1 MSELQSSLL
10 LKKQLAGKRQSI
22 IHTCSCNVPVCYIH
36 MYVYPY
42 FSLFARGIDA
52 FMNVMFIEEIY
63 IIYQGT
69 CYMQKQFAEYRICSI
84 SSETPRVPSLLPVCR
99 IKYIVLCNRHIDQP
113 PPMGFLL
120 WATVNEYYFHM
131 HYLFCSSMEWFLTL
145 IVDSFSP
152 NLDSEGNDLGF
163 VFLYHSHFVNAIL
176 CAVNTTSALMNIFV
190 RKYEML

>member
-1 MSELQSSLL
+1 MQLQ
-10 LKKQLAGKRQSI
+10 
-22 IHTCSCNVPVCYIH
+22 CSCLLYTYVC
-36 MYVYPY
+36 V
-42 FSLFARGIDA
+42 SLFFFICQGYWRIYEC
-52 FMNVMFIEEIY
+52 NVYRRNIY
-63 IIYQGT
+63 HLSG
-69 CYMQKQFAEYRICSI
+69 YMLHAEYRICSI

-152 NLDSEGNDLGF
+152 NLGSEGNDLGF